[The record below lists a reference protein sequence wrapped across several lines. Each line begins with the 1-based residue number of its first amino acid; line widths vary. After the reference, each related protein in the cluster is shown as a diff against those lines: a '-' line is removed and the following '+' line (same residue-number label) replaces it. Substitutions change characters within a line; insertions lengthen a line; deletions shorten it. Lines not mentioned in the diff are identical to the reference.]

1 MPKSPLSMFWQGYF
15 WQGFLARWTV
25 GVSAGPARALGAC
38 HKGSFLAY
46 QQRLDEGQGRSKG
59 QTLFGFDKI
68 PSANHIRARLDPASP
83 DPFPP
88 VFAEVVTALEGSGRL
103 DGLRRLDG
111 HVVIALDARN
121 TTCRARY
128 MVRTALS
135 ARAARTRWSILCD
148 AVGRTQNA
156 SNGPGPSS

>member
-1 MPKSPLSMFWQGYF
+1 MEWRKRSKREEASGSS
-15 WQGFLARWTV
+15 RI
-25 GVSAGPARALGAC
+25 R
-38 HKGSFLAY
+38 SFLAY
-46 QQRLDEGQGRSKG
+46 QRRLDEGQGQSKG

-111 HVVIALDARN
+111 HVVIALDGTQYHVSSTVHGPHGSQR
-121 TTCRARY
+121 TRGKDKMEYSMRCCRANAECKQRPGSI
-128 MVRTALS
+128 VLSDRALGSPDVEGEACTA
-135 ARAARTRWSILCD
+135 
-148 AVGRTQNA
+148 
-156 SNGPGPSS
+156 